1 MLSNIELGGRY
12 PSSKFKQTRKIRDY
26 VKAINGACLAHKYD
40 KALKYTDKL
49 IGYLNHLQEKNRLCS
64 IATDWFNKNPLQ
76 EIREY
81 IEETKTKYET
91 RERLVKLSSHTDLS
105 TLYRK
110 HYSSKESFR
119 DLTQRAF
126 SSPKLAEVTELASN
140 NNPITIV
147 NSEEGQFVTR
157 LLRMNKGDELAGVS
171 PRQLRRNMGN
181 LVPQIPQPLVL
192 DEVEDD
198 GLEVTFW
205 ERSEFFPEGN
215 LSQHFANL
223 RQERQANTL
232 SPDAFDQELLQK
244 SLKIVAFLQ
253 LINEK
258 FSVWYTD
265 LKPSN
270 LLLNKGELVISD
282 IKGLV
287 YSQKHYIE
295 SNRTNST
302 HAYYRSTVF
311 FNQNKFDLQ
320 LLQSHTL
327 ATSIYEMAC
336 GQLPNQV
343 DTGLGTWKNVYD
355 FKHPVFTGKHGVF
368 LKELI
373 KSLSNDL
380 PPTLQ
385 EIQQIMEKQL
395 DILENHHHGVAA
407 EEYPRERFFNF

>member
-12 PSSKFKQTRKIRDY
+12 PSSKYKQTRKIRDY
-26 VKAINGACLAHKYD
+26 VKAINGACLAQKYD
-40 KALKYTDKL
+40 IAIKYTDKL
-49 IGYLNHLQEKNRLCS
+49 LDYLTHLHEKNRLCS
-64 IATDWFNKNPLQ
+64 IATDWFHKNSL
-76 EIREY
+76 IDVREQ
-81 IEETKTKYET
+81 IHQAKIKQDT
-91 RERLVKLSSHTDLS
+91 RERLVKLSSHTNLS
-105 TLYRK
+105 TLYQK
-110 HYSSKESFR
+110 HYTSKESFR

-126 SSPKLAEVTELASN
+126 SNPKLTQVTELASN

-157 LLRMNKGDELAGVS
+157 LLRMNKDDEIAGIS

-192 DEVEDD
+192 DEVENDR
-198 GLEVTFW
+198 LEVTFW
-205 ERSEFFPEGN
+205 ERSEYFPEGD
-215 LSQHFANL
+215 LAHYFAKL
-223 RQERQANTL
+223 RHERQANTL
-232 SPDAFDQELLQK
+232 SADAFDQALLQK
-244 SLKIVAFLQ
+244 SLKIVEFLQ
-253 LINEK
+253 VINEK

-270 LLLNKGELVISD
+270 LLLNKGELVLSD

-302 HAYYRSTVF
+302 HAYYSSAVF

-320 LLQSHTL
+320 LLQSQTL
-327 ATSIYEMAC
+327 GTSIYEMAC
-336 GQLPNQV
+336 GELPRQV
-343 DTGLGTWKNVYD
+343 DTGMGTWKNVYN
-355 FKHPVFTGKHGVF
+355 FKHPVFTGKQGIF

-385 EIQQIMEKQL
+385 ELHQIIEKQL
-395 DILENHHHGVAA
+395 DVLENHQHGVA
-407 EEYPRERFFNF
+407 EESPRERFFNF